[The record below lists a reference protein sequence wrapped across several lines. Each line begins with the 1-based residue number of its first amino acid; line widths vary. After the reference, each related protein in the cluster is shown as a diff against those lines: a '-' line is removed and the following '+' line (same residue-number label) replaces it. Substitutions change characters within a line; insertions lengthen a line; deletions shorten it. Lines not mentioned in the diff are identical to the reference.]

1 MIDPRKLRNDARDEG
16 YRYFDKHIRNL
27 PKNSDGSFNELSE
40 GYHNNDVDA
49 FRHAYVSGVFTQ
61 EFSERAAN
69 MFGRLNELFPTS
81 SATSDSKEENM
92 DLFNNAVGRKYG
104 LKARSREQLLEMI
117 HSALKNKELI
127 IDLDDERKY
136 EGAAAIKPSK
146 DHPVIVVDQN
156 KSGRNI
162 LFFDTVAKTT
172 FSNDQ
177 FVAAIQNGNYP
188 MYLVRNIHGQLT
200 PVSKRDDLSEN
211 NLG

>member
-1 MIDPRKLRNDARDEG
+1 MIDPSKLRNEARDEG

-27 PKNSDGSFNELSE
+27 PKNSNGSFNELAY

-61 EFSERAAN
+61 EFNERAAD
-69 MFGRLNELFPTS
+69 MFGRLNEIFPTS
-81 SATSDSKEENM
+81 SSTSDLKEENM

-117 HSALKNKELI
+117 LAALKNKALI
-127 IDLDDERKY
+127 LDLDDERKY
-136 EGAAAIKPSK
+136 EGGSAIKPSK
-146 DHPVIVVDQN
+146 DHPIVVIDRN
-156 KSGRNI
+156 KSCRNI
-162 LFFDTVAKTT
+162 LFFDTIAQKN

-188 MYLVRNIHGQLT
+188 MYLVRNIDGDLT
-200 PVSKRDDLSEN
+200 PVSKRDDLTEN